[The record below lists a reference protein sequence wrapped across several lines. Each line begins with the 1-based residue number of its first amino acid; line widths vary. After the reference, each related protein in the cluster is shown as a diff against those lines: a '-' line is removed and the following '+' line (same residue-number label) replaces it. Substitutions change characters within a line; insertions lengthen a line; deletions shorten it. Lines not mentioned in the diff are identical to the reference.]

1 MIQNEEKKQETN
13 APPASSAEKAKAK
26 VEEVKGKT
34 DAAEKAKGDAL
45 AVKDKVM
52 AAAEK
57 PKGGDDI
64 KMKAAP
70 AQNATM
76 KPEMERG
83 Y

>member
-1 MIQNEEKKQETN
+1 MNLAKEEAKKDAAD
-13 APPASSAEKAKAK
+13 APPASGAEKAKAK

-45 AVKDKVM
+45 AIKDKVM

-57 PKGGDDI
+57 PKGGDDGAP
-64 KMKAAP
+64 KGKAAP
-70 AQNATM
+70 AM